1 MNSKLFLGFFALSS
15 MHSYATISPTATELI
30 INHKPS
36 KQLTANLRP
45 PHQQNLS
52 NNSPSYTSELLQLTS
67 CSISDFENLQDS
79 YLIYKI
85 KSVNNSC
92 INQLFSSN
100 LQQTKNIFSESQMVA
115 VAKEMATLADN
126 YSGGNQNKIL
136 EVILF
141 LRAGYYANW
150 NYQDQLGSYSKE
162 LKKQVAY
169 ALDRFI
175 ANTHF
180 KDVNE
185 NHGDILNE
193 AIILID
199 SSELNAKYLDT
210 LALMLYRFNDN
221 HLKYWGMRAAVNSI
235 FTILFR
241 GHQFDEFQQKVKDNP
256 RMANTLSDFIKTNE
270 KLLGTDNEFLLVN
283 ATREMARFL
292 QYNTNSKKQVQT
304 YVKRILDDYSML
316 GSGASLWIGAAEMVN
331 YYDQANCSYYN
342 VCNFKDKLAAAV
354 LPIRY
359 QCDKSIVIRA
369 QNISNQDL
377 VITCNKLDQHK
388 TVFHNK
394 LNTNYNPVADDYNE
408 TLEVIAFNTRKDY
421 QTYAG
426 ALFDISTDNGGMY
439 LEGNPAD
446 PNNQAR
452 FIAYERSTPDKTII
466 WNLEHE
472 YTHYLDGRFNM
483 WGGFNDLPLYSTVWW
498 VEGLGEY
505 MAYGDNYQAA
515 LDLAKTKAFQLS
527 DLFYNNYNSG
537 VNRIYRWGYLAVRY
551 MFEKQ
556 QNTLQQMLM
565 YFRKGDYDNYNNY
578 LNQIRYSF
586 NTDFYNWLDKI
597 TDTDGNSSCKGNTS
611 TDRDD
616 ELLTS
621 KPKTLASSYS
631 QMFFIYVP
639 DCTSTFS
646 LKLSGGTGD
655 ADLYL
660 NHTGWPDT
668 DSYDYASKQAGNEE
682 EILINSPKPGYYH
695 IMVNP
700 ENAYQQVKLSAHFVG
715 KATY

>member
-1 MNSKLFLGFFALSS
+1 MNNKLFISFFIFSS
-15 MHSYATISPTATELI
+15 MHSYAVTPSTVAELT
-30 INHKPS
+30 NDHQPS
-36 KQLTANLRP
+36 KKLTANLRP
-45 PHQQNLS
+45 PHKLNSFSEHSLY
-52 NNSPSYTSELLQLTS
+52 NNTPFQFTT
-67 CSISDFENLQDS
+67 CKISDFENLQGS
-79 YLIYKI
+79 ILINKI
-85 KSVNNSC
+85 KSANTNCV
-92 INQLFSSN
+92 NQLFSAN
-100 LQQTKNIFSESQMVA
+100 LQQTKAIFTESQMLA
-115 VAKEMATLADN
+115 VASEMVSLASN
-126 YSGGNQNKIL
+126 YSGDNQNNIL
-136 EVILF
+136 QVILF

-150 NYQDQLGSYSKE
+150 NFQDQLDPYSE
-162 LKKQVAY
+162 NLKKQVAY
-169 ALDRFI
+169 ALDTFI
-175 ANTHF
+175 ANSHF
-180 KDVNE
+180 KDINAK
-185 NHGDILNE
+185 HGDVLSE

-210 LALMLYRFNDN
+210 LAVILYRFNDN
-221 HLKYWGMRAAVNSI
+221 YLKYWGMRAAVNSI

-241 GHQFDEFQQKVKDNP
+241 GHQFNDFQQKVKDNP

-270 KLLGTDNEFLLVN
+270 KLLDTDNEFLLVN

-292 QYNTNSKKQVQT
+292 QYNTDSKKQVQSN
-304 YVKRILDDYSML
+304 VKRIVDDYSML
-316 GSGASLWIGAAEMVN
+316 GSGAALWIGAAEMVS
-331 YYDQANCSYYN
+331 YYDPANCSYYN

-354 LPIRY
+354 LPIRH

-377 VITCNKLDQHK
+377 AITCNKLEQHK
-388 TVFHNK
+388 AVFHNK
-394 LNTNYNPVADDYNE
+394 LNTHYNPVADDYNE
-408 TLEVIAFNTRKDY
+408 TLEVVTFNTRKDY

-452 FIAYERSTPDKTII
+452 FIAYERSTPNQTII

-505 MAYGDNYQAA
+505 MAYGDDYQAA
-515 LDLAKTKAFQLS
+515 LDLAKTKAYQLS

-551 MFEKQ
+551 MFENQ
-556 QNTLQQMLM
+556 QNTMQQMLV
-565 YFRKGDYDNYNNY
+565 YFRKGDYSNYNNY
-578 LNQIRYSF
+578 LNQLRYSF
-586 NTDFYNWLDKI
+586 NADFHNWLDKI
-597 TDTDGNSSCKGNTS
+597 VDGDNSNCKGNTS
-611 TDRDD
+611 TDRND
-616 ELLTS
+616 ELITS
-621 KPKTLASSYS
+621 KPKTLTSSYS

-639 DCTSTFS
+639 DCATKFS

-660 NHTGWPDT
+660 NQTGWPNT
-668 DSYDYASKQAGNEE
+668 DNYDYASKQTGNEE
-682 EILINSPKPGYYH
+682 EILINSPDSGYYH

-700 ENAYQQVKLSAHFVG
+700 KKSYRQVKLSAHFSSKVNH
-715 KATY
+715 